1 MKTRGQSST
10 SPAELR
16 AQAEQRLR
24 QKLSATAQMPAW
36 DVRKLVHELHVHQIE
51 LEMQNEELE
60 QARDRY
66 VDLYDFAPVTYLTL
80 SAEGEILEANLS
92 AAKLLGLERGRL
104 IREKLTRFVATAA
117 QDTFYL
123 FCRQVFRSDD
133 WQSVDLDMVDAQA
146 KHLFVHVDAVRDPK
160 QPLAKCQFSL
170 TDITPRKLAEQQ
182 LQSTYQ
188 SLKATWDALPDLV
201 FELDHNGLILGYN
214 GSQADILY
222 VPPEQFLGRRMAEI
236 LPPEVAHLFT
246 DALAEAARTGRH
258 RGGVYSLPVPLG
270 LRWFELS
277 IAAKGDHRAPNVG
290 FVCLARDITQRRQTE
305 QALRQQREMLAHVG
319 RISLLGELA
328 VSLAHEINQPLAAIL
343 RNAGAA
349 RLLLAA
355 PTADLEELRAIIA
368 EIKADS
374 KRGGQ
379 VIDRLRS
386 LLKRRELAI
395 EPLHL
400 AEVIRAVLPLVEPDA
415 AARRVTL
422 QFEKAPAAL
431 PLVNGNRVHLQ
442 QVLLNL
448 LMNALA
454 ALDGV
459 SDRPPVIRVR
469 VRAGAAGRVRLEVT
483 DSGSGVPAANLPLLF
498 APFFTTKPDGM
509 GVGLAISRTII
520 DAHGGHIGA
529 ENNPDGGATFW
540 FELPALSESGPSVA
554 HAHVAN
560 LPL

>member
-1 MKTRGQSST
+1 
-10 SPAELR
+10 
-16 AQAEQRLR
+16 
-24 QKLSATAQMPAW
+24 MPQ
-36 DVRKLVHELHVHQIE
+36 E
-51 LEMQNEELE
+51 
-60 QARDRY
+60 
-66 VDLYDFAPVTYLTL
+66 F
-80 SAEGEILEANLS
+80 
-92 AAKLLGLERGRL
+92 
-104 IREKLTRFVATAA
+104 
-117 QDTFYL
+117 
-123 FCRQVFRSDD
+123 
-133 WQSVDLDMVDAQA
+133 
-146 KHLFVHVDAVRDPK
+146 
-160 QPLAKCQFSL
+160 
-170 TDITPRKLAEQQ
+170 
-182 LQSTYQ
+182 
-188 SLKATWDALPDLV
+188 
-201 FELDHNGLILGYN
+201 
-214 GSQADILY
+214 
-222 VPPEQFLGRRMAEI
+222 
-236 LPPEVAHLFT
+236 
-246 DALAEAARTGRH
+246 
-258 RGGVYSLPVPLG
+258 
-270 LRWFELS
+270 RWFELS
-277 IAAKGDHRAPNVG
+277 IAAKGDHRAPDVR
-290 FVCLARDITQRRQTE
+290 FVCLVRDITQRRQTE
-305 QALRQQREMLAHVG
+305 QALRQQREMLAHSG
-319 RISLLGELA
+319 RLSLLGELA
-328 VSLAHEINQPLAAIL
+328 VSLSHELNQPLAAIL

-355 PTADLEELRAIIA
+355 PTANREELRAILA
-368 EIKADS
+368 DIKADS

-386 LLKRRELAI
+386 LLKRGELAT
-395 EPLHL
+395 EPLNL

-442 QVLLNL
+442 QVLLNF

-483 DSGSGVPAANLPLLF
+483 DSGPGVPAANLPLLF

-509 GVGLAISRTII
+509 GIGLTISRTII

-554 HAHVAN
+554 HAHVAD